1 MPANLENSAV
11 AIGLE
16 KVSFHSNPKERQ
28 SQRMLK
34 LPHNCTHL
42 FIYLFLVCFYL
53 FVFWPCPTACGI
65 LVPYQGSNTD
75 PLRWNASLNHWTARG
90 VPPRRLFNC
99 LRTNKA
105 STVVA
110 QKVKKPLGFN
120 PWVGKIP
127 WRRERLPTPVFW
139 PGEFHGLYSPW
150 GCKESDTTERLSLSL
165 FTELGT
171 AFMLWAALLMCMS
184 HSVMSDSLLPHGL

>member
-16 KVSFHSNPKERQ
+16 KVSFHSNPSERQ

-42 FIYLFLVCFYL
+42 FIYLFLMCFYL

-65 LVPYQGSNTD
+65 LVPYQGSNPD
-75 PLRWNASLNHWTARG
+75 PLCWNASLNHRTARG

-105 STVVA
+105 STLVA

-127 WRRERLPTPVFW
+127 WRREW
-139 PGEFHGLYSPW
+139 Q
-150 GCKESDTTERLSLSL
+150 SLSVFL
-165 FTELGT
+165 PAESVERG
-171 AFMLWAALLMCMS
+171 AWWAT
-184 HSVMSDSLLPHGL
+184 VHGVTKSRT